1 MWICVIC
8 LDIVLGIP
16 TAKAEAE
23 KVSVF
28 LRLSS
33 HDFPVKRSGGETDIH
48 MQGIAP
54 TPLHTCRHSAYPL
67 PHSAQVFFKKSEWA
81 RGGRGVGKRKVGR
94 EVGSRGSRG
103 GYPLRLA
110 ALGSED
116 WCDAVHTGV
125 FSHGRP
131 VRGVAPP
138 TAPATRPRGRNKNF
152 TTKLTRKATTT

>member
-1 MWICVIC
+1 MCSRPRDHESGLSMPRIWDGTPSAFGTRPAACYLV
-8 LDIVLGIP
+8 LDSTLS
-16 TAKAEAE
+16 AYRRLHCKAEAE

-94 EVGSRGSRG
+94 GGRFSRFSRWISF
-103 GYPLRLA
+103 
-110 ALGSED
+110 ALGR
-116 WCDAVHTGV
+116 VG
-125 FSHGRP
+125 
-131 VRGVAPP
+131 
-138 TAPATRPRGRNKNF
+138 
-152 TTKLTRKATTT
+152 